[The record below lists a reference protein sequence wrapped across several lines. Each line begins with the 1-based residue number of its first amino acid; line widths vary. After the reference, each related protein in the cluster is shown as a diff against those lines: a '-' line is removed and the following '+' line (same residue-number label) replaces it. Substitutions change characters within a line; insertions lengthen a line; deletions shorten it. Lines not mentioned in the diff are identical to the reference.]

1 MVRPDVKPHE
11 KFPGVFWVE
20 IETGAKKLA
29 TRNLTPGR
37 SFYGERLIRCEG
49 VEYRLWDPYRSKL
62 AAAIHRRVRNNP
74 VKPDEKI
81 LYLGSASGTTASHV
95 SDIIGENGK
104 VYCVEFSARTM
115 REFVENLC
123 SYRDNLYPILADARF
138 PDRYPR
144 LVGSVDVV
152 YCDIAQVEQAKI
164 LSDNADKYLKSDSWI
179 MIAVKSRS
187 IDVTKSPSDV
197 FKGEI
202 MVLENRGFKILETV
216 RLEPY
221 EKDHAMVIGRKEKI
235 AT

>member
-1 MVRPDVKPHE
+1 MVRLGVKPHE

-29 TRNLTPGR
+29 TQNLTPRR
-37 SFYGERLIRCEG
+37 SIYGERLIRFEQ

-74 VKPDEKI
+74 IRPDKRI
-81 LYLGSASGTTASHV
+81 IYLGSASGTTVSHV
-95 SDIIGENGK
+95 SDIIGEKGK
-104 VYCVEFSARTM
+104 IYCVEFSARAM
-115 REFVENLC
+115 REFVQNLC
-123 SYRDNLYPILADARF
+123 SYRENLYPILADARF
-138 PDRYPR
+138 PERYPK
-144 LVGSVDVV
+144 LVGSVDAV

-164 LSDNADKYLKSDSWI
+164 LSDNADKYLKTDGWI

-197 FKGEI
+197 FKGETRI
-202 MVLENRGFKILETV
+202 LENRGFKILETV

-221 EKDHAMVIGRKEKI
+221 EKDHAMVI
-235 AT
+235 ATKQS